1 MVSSWATTGYFA
13 FAYNH
18 MPNTDDPL
26 ALFDKI
32 YDKPW
37 TRLGPYL
44 IGMCVGWVLFKTNCK
59 LRLRPVAY
67 VSGWLAASGT
77 LLYLIYGLYDVQLT
91 RFSAAAF
98 SSLSHSAWALALAW
112 IVVACS
118 TGYGGYVNAL
128 LSAPCIYPFSRVTYC
143 AYLVH
148 PIVIRLVALNSDAP
162 LHLGFDSMAIAFLG
176 QIVASFVLAFAVS
189 LAFEAPVVTMLKIL
203 TPNRKKRLV

>member
-1 MVSSWATTGYFA
+1 MVSSWATTAYFA
-13 FAYNH
+13 YVYNH

-44 IGMCVGWVLFKTNCK
+44 VGMCVGWLLFKTNCK
-59 LRLRPVAY
+59 IRMRPATY
-67 VSGWLAASGT
+67 ISGWIASSAC
-77 LLYLIYGLYDVQLT
+77 LLYLIYGLYNAELT
-91 RFSAAAF
+91 RFSAAAY
-98 SSLSHSAWALALAW
+98 SSLSHTAWAMSLAW

-118 TGYGGYVNAL
+118 AGYGGYVNTL

-148 PIVIRLVALNSDAP
+148 PVVIRLVALNSDSP
-162 LHLGFDSMAIAFLG
+162 LHLGADSMMITFFG
-176 QIVASFVLAFAVS
+176 QVVCSYVLSFVVS
-189 LAFEAPVVTMLKIL
+189 LSFEAPVVTMLKIL
-203 TPNRKKRLV
+203 TPNRKKRLG